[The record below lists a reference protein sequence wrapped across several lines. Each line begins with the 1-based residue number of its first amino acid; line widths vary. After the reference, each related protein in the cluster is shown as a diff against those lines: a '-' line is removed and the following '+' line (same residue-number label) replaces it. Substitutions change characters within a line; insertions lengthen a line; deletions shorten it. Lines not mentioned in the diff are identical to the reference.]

1 MSETDKSREAFE
13 AWWESALEEHRRVPQ
28 SDARYWAIWAWKSS
42 RTAALEEAAKVCDAR
57 AADNWGMTEA
67 ECEAQ
72 ECSETIRAIARK
84 EN

>member
-13 AWWESALEEHRRVPQ
+13 AWCETCDERSSWH
-28 SDARYWAIWAWKSS
+28 AWQAS
-42 RTAALEEAAKVCDAR
+42 RAAALEEAAKVCDAR

-72 ECSETIRAIARK
+72 ECSEAIRAIARK
-84 EN
+84 EKA